1 MSFLTSLTT
10 AVFTGLDSLAQPTT
24 GIAGQYSI
32 THLPNSDIHIQVH
45 GAHPGEVTLH
55 IIKHPDGY
63 ADIGIVDDVHQLP
76 EVDVYVEA
84 QLRELM
90 KQGRLRAKDIEI
102 RVDFE
107 KVVGLVI
114 VELTGEKFRE
124 LTISRKCG
132 AKRVEEQ
139 AEDTKG
145 ALEGLGQ
152 IIRTCWNELKNGYVE
167 ISEVGHLKVE

>member
-1 MSFLTSLTT
+1 MSFLTSLT
-10 AVFTGLDSLAQPTT
+10 AAIYTGLDSLAQPTT

-63 ADIGIVDDVHQLP
+63 ADIGIVEDVHQLP
-76 EVDVYVEA
+76 EVEVYVEA

-90 KQGRLRAKDIEI
+90 EQGRLRAKDIEI
-102 RVDFE
+102 RVVFE
-107 KVVGLVI
+107 KDVGLVI

-124 LTISRKCG
+124 LTTSRKGG
-132 AKRVEEQ
+132 AERVEEQ
-139 AEDTKG
+139 AKDAEG
-145 ALEGLGQ
+145 PLEGLEQ
-152 IIRTCWNELKNGYVE
+152 IIRTCWNELKNGHVE
-167 ISEVGHLKVE
+167 IAEVGHLKME